1 MPVPDGIGVAAAV
14 PQAAIA
20 SVTMI
25 DTSRRF
31 IRPLMPTTANGPKSS
46 AGLGAADAADR
57 VAHRVDRL
65 LQRLAPERRAVP
77 WVHHDRRPD
86 GRPIEERRDSGQR
99 QVDATMARE
108 GTKLRS
114 WSKRCRWLPAGVMQ
128 PLAVFGEP
136 DHHLDDRVR
145 VPLGRSLGPG

>member
-31 IRPLMPTTANGPKSS
+31 IRPLMTTTANGPKSS

-57 VAHRVDRL
+57 VANRADRL
-65 LQRLAPERRAVP
+65 LQRLAPERLAVP
-77 WVHHDRRPD
+77 CVHHDRRPHA
-86 GRPIEERRDSGQR
+86 RPIQERRDSGQR
-99 QVDATMARE
+99 QPDAPTAPPRTE
-108 GTKLRS
+108 LRS
-114 WSKRCRWLPAGVMQ
+114 
-128 PLAVFGEP
+128 
-136 DHHLDDRVR
+136 
-145 VPLGRSLGPG
+145 